1 MFFLWY
7 EPPPLPAANRVDFSQ
22 VQEQASW
29 VCGCPSEPVSRLEE
43 ELKARLEQEA
53 SLEGWAAWLE
63 QVVDRT
69 LAPLAATAAEPAA
82 FTRGARQFLLRYTE
96 KKG

>member
-1 MFFLWY
+1 MNR
-7 EPPPLPAANRVDFSQ
+7 PLYLLRNRVDFSQ

-82 FTRGARQFLLRYTE
+82 FTRGARQFLLR
-96 KKG
+96 